1 MKIRNHAI
9 LVLLSG
15 LIMSLFM
22 SPNLAAIEN
31 EQEKK
36 GQETKVV
43 TIPEKVKRVFEEGM
57 ATRQAQ
63 PDISFTIVKHLYFPA
78 GPNLYTI
85 ILFRVKNADLGFSPI
100 AESPEEKKD
109 VEETL
114 STAESP
120 SVKLQARSYLFL
132 QFNKLENNNPGE
144 VVYEVF
150 VPVNLQENSTTYEP
164 EKVDYYS
171 TGYLL
176 APGNYLLSMA
186 ICSQKLEKIGTQYFE
201 LSLPDTASLTDELET
216 TPLFFVKHQEYMDS
230 PEKRPTA
237 HKGFFT
243 YSILKIEAN
252 FENIFSPED
261 NLELLFYVFGA
272 QSKEDGQFDIEVTYS
287 ILKGEEKAISFAP
300 GNYETPFIHQP
311 LPLKKTTVTKSE
323 SGEKTEVK
331 DLEAGSYTLSLKI
344 VDKVSGKTITKSVN
358 FQVK

>member
-9 LVLLSG
+9 LVLSG
-15 LIMSLFM
+15 LILSLFM
-22 SPNLAAIEN
+22 SPNLAAIEKR
-31 EQEKK
+31 QEKK
-36 GQETKVV
+36 DQETKVV
-43 TIPEKVKRVFEEGM
+43 IIPEKVKKVFEEGI
-57 ATRQAQ
+57 ATRQVL

-85 ILFRVKNADLGFSPI
+85 FLFRVKNADLGFSPI
-100 AESPEEKKD
+100 EGSPEEKKD

-114 STAESP
+114 STSESL

-132 QFNKLENNNPGE
+132 QFNKMENNTPGE
-144 VVYEVF
+144 IAYEVF
-150 VPVNLQENSTTYEP
+150 VPVDLQEDSTTYEP

-176 APGNYLLSMA
+176 APGNYFLSMA
-186 ICSQKLEKIGTQYFE
+186 ICSQKLEKIGTQYYE
-201 LSLPDTASLTDELET
+201 LSLPDTASLTERLET
-216 TPLFFVKHQEYMDS
+216 TPFFFVKRQEYMDS
-230 PEKRPTA
+230 PEKRPTV
-237 HKGFFT
+237 HKGLFI
-243 YSILKIEAN
+243 YSILKIEPN

-272 QSKEDGQFDIEVTYS
+272 QSAENGQFDIEVTYS

-300 GNYETPFIHQP
+300 GNYDTPFIHQP

-323 SGEKTEVK
+323 SGERTEEK
-331 DLEAGSYTLSLKI
+331 DIEAGKYTLSLKI
-344 VDKVSGKTITKSVN
+344 VDKVSGKSITKSVN